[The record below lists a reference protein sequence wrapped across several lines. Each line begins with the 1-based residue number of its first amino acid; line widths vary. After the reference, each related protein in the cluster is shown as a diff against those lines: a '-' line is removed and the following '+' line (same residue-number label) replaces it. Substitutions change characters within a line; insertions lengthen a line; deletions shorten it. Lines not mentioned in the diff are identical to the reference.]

1 MSSKSQT
8 LKKPN
13 TPSGPKNKLI
23 DMMKQSFTSKLQ
35 SSSAV
40 SSGSAKQKDSHN
52 DAQEYEGGQTRNP
65 QMQKHSSLPD
75 HGKPQQY
82 FAREAPAP
90 LQRHAFQ
97 QSDKELDSMMLSMP
111 DQQNKHYQM
120 KY

>member
-35 SSSAV
+35 SSSAL
-40 SSGSAKQKDSHN
+40 SSGSAKPKESHT
-52 DAQEYEGGQTRNP
+52 DAQEYEGGTRHLAMP
-65 QMQKHSSLPD
+65 KHSSLPD
-75 HGKPQQY
+75 QGQPQQN
-82 FAREAPAP
+82 FVREAPAP

-97 QSDKELDSMMLSMP
+97 QSDKELDSMMLGAPES
-111 DQQNKHYQM
+111 QNPHY
-120 KY
+120 